1 MPRVVGGREVT
12 AVMAEKG
19 GSEAHGEY
27 EKTGDHDEDCNK
39 NNNKKLTLVNNVT
52 IDTQLKKHE
61 ENINNTHTHTYKAWH
76 SDKEIED
83 LI

>member
-39 NNNKKLTLVNNVT
+39 KIN
-52 IDTQLKKHE
+52 IDKQRYHR
-61 ENINNTHTHTYKAWH
+61 NTA
-76 SDKEIED
+76 
-83 LI
+83 